1 MEHSQNDIRVSFMS
15 WLGLLSSLVSLVSP
29 LAAGAQST
37 GEQLALSLRHN
48 VVSVVAERPGRVEE
62 GFGFIV
68 GEREGQVFIV
78 TANHVVRGEEPGD
91 VATRV
96 AIRYFHDQRLSYEAT
111 LLERSDRT
119 YDIALLRSEVPN
131 DLKWHRASL
140 GSQENVQRNAPVW
153 FLGRARTWYVP
164 TGPGRINDITLNFR
178 LILDNLTVQP
188 GTSGA
193 PLIGESG
200 ILGLILSDYVV
211 GCQKLSP
218 SRSFNAPLPYGN
230 CPGI

>member
-1 MEHSQNDIRVSFMS
+1 MEHSQNDIRLSFMS

-78 TANHVVRGEEPGD
+78 TANHVVRGDEPGD

-119 YDIALLRSEVPN
+119 YDIALLRAEVPN
-131 DLKWHRASL
+131 DLRWHRAAH

-153 FLGRARTWYVP
+153 FWDERAPGSSRQSRVGSTTSPSTSGSFWRTWQCS
-164 TGPGRINDITLNFR
+164 LAAR
-178 LILDNLTVQP
+178 LL
-188 GTSGA
+188 GA
-193 PLIGESG
+193 P
-200 ILGLILSDYVV
+200 
-211 GCQKLSP
+211 SP
-218 SRSFNAPLPYGN
+218 SRHSWPKTAGGSRRLPSMPMKMWRSFSTPAAPPV
-230 CPGI
+230 